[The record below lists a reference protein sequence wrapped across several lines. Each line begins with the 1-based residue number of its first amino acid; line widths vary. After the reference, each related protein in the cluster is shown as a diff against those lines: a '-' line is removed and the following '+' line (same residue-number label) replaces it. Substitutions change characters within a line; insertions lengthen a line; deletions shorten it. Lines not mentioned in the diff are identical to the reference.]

1 MTLPNVV
8 TVQNMRES
16 DAATIAESV
25 TSAELMYRAALGIF
39 QSAEFAGKVAIVCG
53 GGNNGGDGYALACIL
68 LDHGIT
74 PTVFRV
80 TDKFSKDGL
89 FYYHTAMSKG
99 AEEGH
104 ISVPAPFTGYDIV
117 VDCLLG
123 TGFQGEVSGSMQRAI
138 EEINACA
145 AFVISADI
153 NSGVNGDTGE
163 AAVAVNSD
171 LTVSIGAYKVGM
183 FLGDA
188 PYFID
193 KLRNVDIGIEILRK
207 EYYLI
212 DYDRLPMF
220 EGYNAVVMSAEEFTE
235 RFDYGDGSFD
245 LPDRA
250 ARLSNE
256 TGKIIVVKTAH
267 SAVIADMQYL
277 YFCADY
283 IA

>member
-1 MTLPNVV
+1 MTLPNVI

-16 DAATIAESV
+16 DAATIAKNV
-25 TSAELMYRAALGIF
+25 TSAELMYRAAMGIF
-39 QSAEFAGKVAIVCG
+39 QSAQFAGKVAIVCG

-68 LDHGIT
+68 LDNGIT
-74 PTVFRV
+74 PTIFRA
-80 TDKFSKDGL
+80 TDRFSKDGL

-99 AEEGH
+99 AEEAH
-104 ISVPAPFTGYDIV
+104 LSMPAPFTGFDIV

-123 TGFQGEVSGSMQRAI
+123 TGFRGEISGSMQRAV
-138 EEINACA
+138 EEINACS

-153 NSGVNGDTGE
+153 NSGINGDTGE

-188 PYFID
+188 PYFIE
-193 KLRNVDIGIEILRK
+193 KLRNVDIGIDILRK

-212 DYDRLPMF
+212 DYERLSMF
-220 EGYNAVVMSAEEFTE
+220 EGYNAVVMTADEFCE
-235 RFDYGDGSFD
+235 RFDYGDGAFD
-245 LPDRA
+245 LPDCA

-256 TGKIIVVKTAH
+256 TGKIVVVKTDH

-283 IA
+283 IV